1 MKANEVIKQ
10 YSKRLFL
17 AKETKMQSEY
27 LDDWH
32 CHPWH
37 QVIFPISGLLQSS
50 VSDKNYIVP
59 HNGFLFIPA
68 NFQHKS
74 IAITNT
80 QFLAIYLNPNKLINC
95 SKNLFLVWL
104 VLS

>member
-10 YSKRLFL
+10 YSNRLFL
-17 AKETKMQSEY
+17 AKETKMQSEC

-59 HNGFLFIPA
+59 HNGF
-68 NFQHKS
+68 
-74 IAITNT
+74 
-80 QFLAIYLNPNKLINC
+80 Y
-95 SKNLFLVWL
+95 LFLL
-104 VLS
+104 IFNISLLLLRTHSF